1 MSALSKL
8 DRLNQAL
15 ETTEDKKP
23 QERPTMAVPPAVLKA
38 FVRLVPALRILKIAE
53 ARKEIEEGIISD
65 EMMGIYS
72 DILFNQGSR
81 PVNPR
86 LQVKLADGRPDMSGL
101 FQVQE
106 KWKLQYEKGDSPA
119 AVRLA
124 AALCK
129 AGFAQVMADTIV
141 KNEINCQ
148 PMTVLRPLNELAEGN
163 DVEKSAA
170 DKLIS
175 LAFGEAAEP
184 LTPAERAVAVR
195 KIEVVEV
202 KDGILQRVKQYC
214 ASAAQLKMLFKVITP
229 VHFVSHAKFGESDT
243 EEERTK
249 RLAAEGQ
256 QLIMG
261 TKIPEKEKK

>member
-1 MSALSKL
+1 MSALDKL
-8 DRLNQAL
+8 NRLN
-15 ETTEDKKP
+15 EVVVMVEDKKP
-23 QERPTMAVPPAVLKA
+23 QDRPTMPVPPGALKA
-38 FVRLVPALRILKIAE
+38 FERLVPALRILKTAE

-65 EMMGIYS
+65 EMMGEYAQ
-72 DILFNQGSR
+72 ILWNQGTR

-86 LQVKLADGRPDMSGL
+86 LTVKHNDGRPFMSGL

-106 KWKLQYEKGDSPA
+106 KWKLNYEKGDAPV

-124 AALCK
+124 AALVK
-129 AGFAQVMADTIV
+129 AGFDQLTADTIV

-148 PMTVLRPLNELAEGN
+148 PLTVLRPLNELAVGTA
-163 DVEKSAA
+163 VEKSAA
-170 DKLIS
+170 EKLIS

-184 LTPAERAVAVR
+184 LTPEERAVAVK

-214 ASAAQLKMLFKVITP
+214 SSAMQLKMFFKVISP
-229 VHFVSHAKFGESDT
+229 VHFVSHAKYGESDT
-243 EEERTK
+243 DEERTR
-249 RLAAEGQ
+249 RLAADAQ

-261 TKIPEKEKK
+261 TKIVEKK